1 MQGRYALLK
10 RVEYSEL
17 SFGKRNGVENK
28 VALAKAERQYDQV
41 QAAAQPSNGR
51 GSSRFFFLAVVFM
64 FWFSSYIYVPV
75 LSPYVEHLGASYIM
89 VGAVLGV
96 YGLMQIL
103 FRLPI
108 GIGSDYLNKRR
119 PFIYLGLITS
129 GASSLLFMAGADPVW
144 ALAGRAVS
152 GISASAWVVYSV
164 MFAGYF
170 PKEEAGK
177 AMGMLQFATVI
188 AQLSSMMISGYM
200 VEHWGWNA
208 PFIAGSIVAVLAMLL
223 ALRLP
228 EQKQEKRE
236 GGIRLRDLAGV
247 MKEPVLV
254 KVSLLSVLAHCVLF
268 ITMFGYT
275 PNQALA
281 IGASKENLGWL
292 TLAFMLPH
300 AVATLYGSRMFGR
313 LLGDRGT
320 LLLGF
325 AGSAVFTLLIPSM
338 PTLAALCATQV
349 GNGFMQGLIFPLL
362 LGKSVSGVAPFKQ
375 ATAMGFYQAVYAVGM
390 AGGPFVAGWMS
401 AAYGLRGGFWLG
413 GIAAALAAVLSW
425 IWIRES
431 GKVGT
436 KLA

>member
-1 MQGRYALLK
+1 MPKQKENGAQS
-10 RVEYSEL
+10 VEGSKTRE
-17 SFGKRNGVENK
+17 
-28 VALAKAERQYDQV
+28 
-41 QAAAQPSNGR
+41 
-51 GSSRFFFLAVVFM
+51 SSRFFFLVIVFM

-75 LSPYVEHLGASYIM
+75 LSPYVEHLGASYVM
-89 VGAVLGV
+89 VGSVLGI

-108 GIGSDYLNKRR
+108 GIGSDYLNRRR
-119 PFIYLGLITS
+119 PFIYLGLIAS
-129 GASSLLFMAGADPVW
+129 GASCLLFMAGAHPGW
-144 ALAGRAVS
+144 ALAARAVS
-152 GISASAWVVYSV
+152 GIAASAWVVYSV

-177 AMGMLQFATVI
+177 AMGMLQFTTVI
-188 AQLSSMMISGYM
+188 AQLMSMMISGYM

-208 PFIAGSIVAVLAMLL
+208 PFVIGGLVAIAALVL

-228 EQKQEKRE
+228 EQQQERRE
-236 GGIRLRDLAGV
+236 NAIQLKDLAAV
-247 MKEPVLV
+247 IKEPLLV

-275 PNQALA
+275 PNQALD
-281 IGASKENLGWL
+281 IGASKESLGWL

-300 AVATLYGSRMFGR
+300 AVATLYGSRLFGR

-325 AGSAVFTLLIPSM
+325 AGSALFTLLIPSM
-338 PTLAALCATQV
+338 PTLAALCATQI

-362 LGKSVSGVAPFKQ
+362 LGKSVSGVAPFKR
-375 ATAMGFYQAVYAVGM
+375 ATAMGFYQAVYAIGM
-390 AGGPFVAGWMS
+390 SGGPFVAGWMS
-401 AAYGLRGGFWLG
+401 SAYGLSGGFWLG

-425 IWIRES
+425 VWITDAGGSRERT
-431 GKVGT
+431 GKQGRIRGR
-436 KLA
+436 

>member
-1 MQGRYALLK
+1 MPKQKENGAQS
-10 RVEYSEL
+10 VEGSKTRE
-17 SFGKRNGVENK
+17 
-28 VALAKAERQYDQV
+28 
-41 QAAAQPSNGR
+41 
-51 GSSRFFFLAVVFM
+51 SSRFFFLVIVFM

-75 LSPYVEHLGASYIM
+75 LSPYVEHLGASYVM
-89 VGAVLGV
+89 VGSVLGI

-108 GIGSDYLNKRR
+108 GIGSDYLNRRR
-119 PFIYLGLITS
+119 PFIYLGLIAS
-129 GASSLLFMAGADPVW
+129 GASCLLFMAGAHPGW
-144 ALAGRAVS
+144 ALAARAVS
-152 GISASAWVVYSV
+152 GIAASAWVVYSV

-177 AMGMLQFATVI
+177 AMGMLQFTTVI
-188 AQLSSMMISGYM
+188 AQLMSMMISGYM

-208 PFIAGSIVAVLAMLL
+208 PFVIGGLVAIAALAL

-228 EQKQEKRE
+228 EQQQEKRE
-236 GGIRLRDLAGV
+236 NAIQLKDLAAV
-247 MKEPVLV
+247 IKEPLLV

-275 PNQALA
+275 PNQALD
-281 IGASKENLGWL
+281 IGASKESLGWL

-300 AVATLYGSRMFGR
+300 AVATLYGSRLFGR

-325 AGSAVFTLLIPSM
+325 AGSALFTLLIPSM
-338 PTLAALCATQV
+338 PTLAALCATQI

-362 LGKSVSGVAPFKQ
+362 LGKSVSGVAPFKR
-375 ATAMGFYQAVYAVGM
+375 ATAMGFYQAVYAIGM
-390 AGGPFVAGWMS
+390 SGGPFVAGWMS
-401 AAYGLRGGFWLG
+401 SAYGLSGGFWLG

-425 IWIRES
+425 VWITDAGGSRERT
-431 GKVGT
+431 GKQGRIRGR
-436 KLA
+436 

>member
-1 MQGRYALLK
+1 MAAVQRRSAEAQTVGAQGRQ
-10 RVEYSEL
+10 
-17 SFGKRNGVENK
+17 GG
-28 VALAKAERQYDQV
+28 
-41 QAAAQPSNGR
+41 
-51 GSSRFFFLAVVFM
+51 SRFFFLIIVFM

-75 LSPYVEHLGASYIM
+75 LSPYVEHLGASYVM

-108 GIGSDYLNKRR
+108 GIGSDVLNRRR
-119 PFIYLGLITS
+119 PFIYLGLIAS
-129 GASSLLFMAGADPVW
+129 GASCLLFLAGADPGW
-144 ALAGRAVS
+144 ALAARAVS
-152 GISASAWVVYSV
+152 GIAASAWVVYSV

-170 PKEEAGK
+170 PKEDAGR
-177 AMGMLQFATVI
+177 AMGMLQFTTVI
-188 AQLSSMMISGYM
+188 AQLASMMISGYIA
-200 VEHWGWNA
+200 EHWGWNA
-208 PFIAGSIVAVLAMLL
+208 PFVIGGVVAAAALLL

-228 EQKQEKRE
+228 EQRQDKRE
-236 GGIRLRDLAGV
+236 NAIQLKDLAEV
-247 MKEPVLV
+247 IKEPLLV

-281 IGASKENLGWL
+281 IGAGKESLGWL

-300 AVATLYGSRMFGR
+300 AAATLYGSRWFGR

-325 AGSAVFTLLIPSM
+325 AGSALFTLLIPSM

-362 LGKSVSGVAPFKQ
+362 LGKSVSGVAPFKR
-375 ATAMGFYQAVYAVGM
+375 ATAMGFYQAVYAIGM
-390 AGGPFVAGWMS
+390 SGGPFVAGWMS
-401 AAYGLRGGFWLG
+401 SAYGLKGGFWLG
-413 GIAAALAAVLSW
+413 GIAALLAALLSW
-425 IWIRES
+425 VWIREA
-431 GKVGT
+431 GRTGGRAPKIGAET
-436 KLA
+436 

>member
-1 MQGRYALLK
+1 MPKPKENGAQA
-10 RVEYSEL
+10 VE
-17 SFGKRNGVENK
+17 
-28 VALAKAERQYDQV
+28 
-41 QAAAQPSNGR
+41 
-51 GSSRFFFLAVVFM
+51 GSKTKECSRFFFLVIVFM

-75 LSPYVEHLGASYIM
+75 LSPYVEHLGASYVM
-89 VGAVLGV
+89 VGSVLGI

-108 GIGSDYLNKRR
+108 GIGSDYLNRRR
-119 PFIYLGLITS
+119 PFIYLGLIAS
-129 GASSLLFMAGADPVW
+129 GASCLLFMAGAHPGW
-144 ALAGRAVS
+144 ALAARAVS
-152 GISASAWVVYSV
+152 GIAASAWVVYSV

-177 AMGMLQFATVI
+177 AMGMLQFTTVI
-188 AQLSSMMISGYM
+188 AQLMSMMISGYM

-208 PFIAGSIVAVLAMLL
+208 PFVIGGLVAIAALVL

-228 EQKQEKRE
+228 EQQQEKRE
-236 GGIRLRDLAGV
+236 NAIQLKDLAAV
-247 MKEPVLV
+247 IKEPLLV

-275 PNQALA
+275 PNQALD
-281 IGASKENLGWL
+281 IGASKESLGWL

-300 AVATLYGSRMFGR
+300 AIATLYGSRLFGR

-325 AGSAVFTLLIPSM
+325 AGSALFTLLIPSM
-338 PTLAALCATQV
+338 PTLAALCATQI

-362 LGKSVSGVAPFKQ
+362 LGKSVSGVAPFKR
-375 ATAMGFYQAVYAVGM
+375 ATAMGFYQAVYAIGM
-390 AGGPFVAGWMS
+390 SGGPFVAGWMS
-401 AAYGLRGGFWLG
+401 SAYGLSGGFWLG

-425 IWIRES
+425 VWITDAGGSREIT
-431 GKVGT
+431 GKQGRMRGR
-436 KLA
+436 

>member
-1 MQGRYALLK
+1 MII
-10 RVEYSEL
+10 
-17 SFGKRNGVENK
+17 
-28 VALAKAERQYDQV
+28 
-41 QAAAQPSNGR
+41 
-51 GSSRFFFLAVVFM
+51 VFM

-75 LSPYVEHLGASYIM
+75 LSPYVEHLGASYVM

-108 GIGSDYLNKRR
+108 GIGSDVLNRRR
-119 PFIYLGLITS
+119 PFIYLGLIAS
-129 GASSLLFMAGADPVW
+129 GASCLLFLAGADPGW
-144 ALAGRAVS
+144 ALAARAVS
-152 GISASAWVVYSV
+152 GIAASAWVVYSV

-177 AMGMLQFATVI
+177 AMGLLQFTTVI
-188 AQLSSMMISGYM
+188 AQLASMMISGYIA
-200 VEHWGWNA
+200 EHWGWNA
-208 PFIAGSIVAVLAMLL
+208 PFVIGGVVAAAALLL

-228 EQKQEKRE
+228 EQRQDKRE
-236 GGIRLRDLAGV
+236 NAIQIKDLAEV
-247 MKEPVLV
+247 IKEPLLV

-281 IGASKENLGWL
+281 IGAGKESLGWL

-300 AVATLYGSRMFGR
+300 AAATLYGSRWFGK

-325 AGSAVFTLLIPSM
+325 AGSALFTLLIPSM

-362 LGKSVSGVAPFKQ
+362 LGKSVSGVAPFKR
-375 ATAMGFYQAVYAVGM
+375 ATAMGFYQAVYAIGM
-390 AGGPFVAGWMS
+390 SGGPFVAGWMS
-401 AAYGLRGGFWLG
+401 SAYGLKGGFWLG
-413 GIAAALAAVLSW
+413 GIAAALAALLSW
-425 IWIRES
+425 VWIREA
-431 GKVGT
+431 GRTGGRAPKIGAET
-436 KLA
+436 

>member
-1 MQGRYALLK
+1 
-10 RVEYSEL
+10 
-17 SFGKRNGVENK
+17 
-28 VALAKAERQYDQV
+28 
-41 QAAAQPSNGR
+41 
-51 GSSRFFFLAVVFM
+51 M

-75 LSPYVEHLGASYIM
+75 LSPYVEHLGASYVM

-108 GIGSDYLNKRR
+108 GIGSDILNRRR
-119 PFIYLGLITS
+119 PFIYLGLIAS
-129 GASSLLFMAGADPVW
+129 GASCLLFLAGADPGW
-144 ALAGRAVS
+144 ALAARAVS
-152 GISASAWVVYSV
+152 GIAASAWVVYSV

-177 AMGMLQFATVI
+177 AMGLLQFTTVI
-188 AQLSSMMISGYM
+188 AQLASMMISGYIA
-200 VEHWGWNA
+200 EHWGWNA
-208 PFIAGSIVAVLAMLL
+208 PFVIGGVVAAAALLL

-228 EQKQEKRE
+228 EQRQDKRE
-236 GGIRLRDLAGV
+236 NAIQIKDLAEV
-247 MKEPVLV
+247 IKEPLLV

-281 IGASKENLGWL
+281 IGAGKESLGWL

-300 AVATLYGSRMFGR
+300 AAATLYGSRWFGR

-325 AGSAVFTLLIPSM
+325 AGSALFTLLIPSM

-362 LGKSVSGVAPFKQ
+362 LGKSVSGVAPFRR
-375 ATAMGFYQAVYAVGM
+375 ATAMGFYQAVYAIGM
-390 AGGPFVAGWMS
+390 SGGPFVAGWMS
-401 AAYGLRGGFWLG
+401 SAYGLKGGFWLG
-413 GIAAALAAVLSW
+413 GIAAALAALLSW
-425 IWIRES
+425 VWIREA
-431 GKVGT
+431 GRTGGRAPKIGAET
-436 KLA
+436 

>member
-1 MQGRYALLK
+1 MPKQKENGAQS
-10 RVEYSEL
+10 VE
-17 SFGKRNGVENK
+17 
-28 VALAKAERQYDQV
+28 
-41 QAAAQPSNGR
+41 
-51 GSSRFFFLAVVFM
+51 GSKTREGSRFFFLVIVFM

-75 LSPYVEHLGASYIM
+75 LSPYVEHLGASYVM
-89 VGAVLGV
+89 VGSVLGI

-108 GIGSDYLNKRR
+108 GIGSDYLNRRR
-119 PFIYLGLITS
+119 PFIYLGLIAS
-129 GASSLLFMAGADPVW
+129 GASCLLFMAGAHPGW
-144 ALAGRAVS
+144 ALAARAVS
-152 GISASAWVVYSV
+152 GIAASAWVVYSV

-177 AMGMLQFATVI
+177 AMGMLQFTTVI
-188 AQLSSMMISGYM
+188 AQLMSMMISGYM

-208 PFIAGSIVAVLAMLL
+208 PFVIGGLVAIAALVL

-228 EQKQEKRE
+228 EQQQEKRE
-236 GGIRLRDLAGV
+236 NAIQLKDLAAV
-247 MKEPVLV
+247 IKEPLLV

-275 PNQALA
+275 PNQALD
-281 IGASKENLGWL
+281 IGASKESLGWL

-300 AVATLYGSRMFGR
+300 AVATLYGSRLFGR

-325 AGSAVFTLLIPSM
+325 AGSALFTLLIPSM
-338 PTLAALCATQV
+338 PTLAALCATQI

-362 LGKSVSGVAPFKQ
+362 LGKSVSGVAPFKR
-375 ATAMGFYQAVYAVGM
+375 ATAMGFYQAVYAIGM
-390 AGGPFVAGWMS
+390 SGGPFVAGWMS
-401 AAYGLRGGFWLG
+401 SAYGLSGGFWLG

-425 IWIRES
+425 VWITDAGGSRERT
-431 GKVGT
+431 GKQGRIRGR
-436 KLA
+436 